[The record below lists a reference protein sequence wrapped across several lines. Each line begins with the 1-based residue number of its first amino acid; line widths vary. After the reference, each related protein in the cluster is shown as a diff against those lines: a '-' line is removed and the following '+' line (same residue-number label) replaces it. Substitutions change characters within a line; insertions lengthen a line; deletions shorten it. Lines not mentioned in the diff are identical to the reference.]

1 MHVKVLNERVVR
13 RAKAHGIDALVYAP
27 HFTRLP
33 AIREQAEQFS
43 DDELTVVPARE
54 LFTGNWQRR
63 RHVLAIGLDEPVP
76 DFLTIDGALEELDR
90 QGAAV
95 LVPHPDFLNVSLT
108 PPEIR
113 EYRDRIDAIE
123 VYNPKQFPGQN
134 RQAKELASDLDI
146 EPFTSSYAH
155 LRGTI
160 GEAWIE
166 FDRELDGTGALVA
179 ALRNQ
184 EPRSVFHRDGIG
196 HLLRCAVEFCHLG
209 YENSW
214 SKLDRL
220 FLQGTE
226 ATHPDHVAYGGKFD
240 DNKVY

>member
-1 MHVKVLNERVVR
+1 MHVKVLDERVAR
-13 RAKAHGIDALVYAP
+13 RAKARNIDALVYAP

-33 AIREQAEQFS
+33 AIRERAEQFS
-43 DDELTVVPARE
+43 DDELTVIPARE

-76 DFLTIDGALEELDR
+76 DFLTLEGTLDELDR
-90 QGAAV
+90 QEGAV

-108 PPEIR
+108 PAKIR

-123 VYNPKQFPGQN
+123 VYNPKHWPHHN
-134 RQAKELASDLDI
+134 RRASELASDLDI
-146 EPFTSSYAH
+146 APFTSSYAH
-155 LRGTI
+155 VRGTI
-160 GEAWIE
+160 GEAWVE
-166 FDRELDGTGALVA
+166 FDRELDGTDALVA
-179 ALRNQ
+179 ALRNG
-184 EPRSVFHRDGIG
+184 EPRSVFHGDGIE
-196 HLLRCAVEFCHLG
+196 HRLRCAVEFCHLG

-240 DNKVY
+240 DCKVY